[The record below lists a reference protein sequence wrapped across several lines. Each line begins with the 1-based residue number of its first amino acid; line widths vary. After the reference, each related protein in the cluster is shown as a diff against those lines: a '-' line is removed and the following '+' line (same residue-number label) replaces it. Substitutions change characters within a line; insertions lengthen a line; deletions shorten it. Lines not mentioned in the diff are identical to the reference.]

1 MKANS
6 HPDFPVIDAHVHL
19 YPDAIAQKV
28 TPSLASRFGNP
39 PSFDG
44 TVEGCRAKD
53 AASGISASVN
63 LPVATK
69 PDSVQHTNDFWARS
83 NAAERGKSP
92 AVFSLACLHPQV
104 ADKGAEVERIAAA
117 GFAGVKFHPEYQ
129 LFRFNDATMDDAW
142 AAMAEFGLVAY
153 LHAGGERV
161 FRPPF
166 HSTPTEIAELQ
177 RRFPRLKVAAAHL
190 GGFGMWDESEATLVG
205 SQVYLDLSHTFCWMP
220 DEHPVAGPGRGAGGV
235 PEASAFRRRARAHL
249 LRERPGAHGPQCH
262 VRTSDAERRGEL
274 ATSNSSGG
282 IPHAMHITIASFLG
296 MPRSLWAFTS
306 VSGETLQCI
315 RQCATPCQCRA

>member
-6 HPDFPVIDAHVHL
+6 HPDFPVIDTHVHL

-205 SQVYLDLSHTFCWMP
+205 SQVYLDLSHTFFWMP
-220 DEHPVAGPGRGAGGV
+220 DEQMLRMIRNHGAERILFGTDAPWQDPGEV
-235 PEASAFRRRARAHL
+235 LEAFL
-249 LRERPGAHGPQCH
+249 KLPL
-262 VRTSDAERRGEL
+262 SDAERERICYANAREL
-274 ATSNSSGG
+274 MGLS
-282 IPHAMHITIASFLG
+282 AM
-296 MPRSLWAFTS
+296 
-306 VSGETLQCI
+306 
-315 RQCATPCQCRA
+315 

>member
-28 TPSLASRFGNP
+28 TPSLASRFGNS

-69 PDSVQHTNDFWARS
+69 PDSVPHTNDFWARS

-104 ADKGAEVERIAAA
+104 ADKGAEVERMAAA

-205 SQVYLDLSHTFCWMP
+205 SQVYLDLSHTFFWMP
-220 DEHPVAGPGRGAGGV
+220 DEQMLRMIRNHGAERILFGTDAPWQDPGEV
-235 PEASAFRRRARAHL
+235 LEAFL
-249 LRERPGAHGPQCH
+249 KLPL
-262 VRTSDAERRGEL
+262 SDAERERICYANAREL
-274 ATSNSSGG
+274 MGLS
-282 IPHAMHITIASFLG
+282 AM
-296 MPRSLWAFTS
+296 
-306 VSGETLQCI
+306 
-315 RQCATPCQCRA
+315 

>member
-205 SQVYLDLSHTFCWMP
+205 SQVYLDLSHTFFWMP
-220 DEHPVAGPGRGAGGV
+220 DEQMLRMIRNHGAERILFGTDAPWQDPGEV
-235 PEASAFRRRARAHL
+235 LEAFL
-249 LRERPGAHGPQCH
+249 KLPL
-262 VRTSDAERRGEL
+262 SDAERERICYANAREL
-274 ATSNSSGG
+274 MGLS
-282 IPHAMHITIASFLG
+282 AM
-296 MPRSLWAFTS
+296 
-306 VSGETLQCI
+306 
-315 RQCATPCQCRA
+315 

>member
-69 PDSVQHTNDFWARS
+69 PDSVPHTNDFWARS

-104 ADKGAEVERIAAA
+104 ADKGAEVERMAAA

-205 SQVYLDLSHTFCWMP
+205 SQVYLDLSHTFFWLP
-220 DEHPVAGPGRGAGGV
+220 DEQILRMIRNHGAERILFGTDAPWQDPGEV
-235 PEASAFRRRARAHL
+235 LEAFL
-249 LRERPGAHGPQCH
+249 KLPL
-262 VRTSDAERRGEL
+262 SDAERERICYANAREL
-274 ATSNSSGG
+274 MGLS
-282 IPHAMHITIASFLG
+282 AM
-296 MPRSLWAFTS
+296 
-306 VSGETLQCI
+306 
-315 RQCATPCQCRA
+315 

>member
-104 ADKGAEVERIAAA
+104 ADKGAEVERMAAA

-205 SQVYLDLSHTFCWMP
+205 SQVYLDLSHTFFWMP
-220 DEHPVAGPGRGAGGV
+220 DEQMLRMIRNHGAERILFGTDAPWQDPGEV
-235 PEASAFRRRARAHL
+235 LEAFL
-249 LRERPGAHGPQCH
+249 KLPL
-262 VRTSDAERRGEL
+262 SDAERERICYANAREL
-274 ATSNSSGG
+274 MGLS
-282 IPHAMHITIASFLG
+282 AM
-296 MPRSLWAFTS
+296 
-306 VSGETLQCI
+306 
-315 RQCATPCQCRA
+315 

>member
-104 ADKGAEVERIAAA
+104 ADKGAEVERMTAA

-205 SQVYLDLSHTFCWMP
+205 SQVYLDLSHTFFWMP
-220 DEHPVAGPGRGAGGV
+220 DEQILRMIRNHGAERILFGTDAPWQDPGEV
-235 PEASAFRRRARAHL
+235 LEAFL
-249 LRERPGAHGPQCH
+249 KLPL
-262 VRTSDAERRGEL
+262 SDAERERICYANAREL
-274 ATSNSSGG
+274 MGLS
-282 IPHAMHITIASFLG
+282 AM
-296 MPRSLWAFTS
+296 
-306 VSGETLQCI
+306 
-315 RQCATPCQCRA
+315 